1 MLLLEYVWRY
11 VLRDVATIDH
21 SPGAHDEWRTWW
33 PAPRTARS
41 IGMRSSDG
49 AEALAALAIF
59 SIAHRFVDLRHLGV
73 SVDRLSYKDSSAKQ
87 G

>member
-1 MLLLEYVWRY
+1 MTSGERGGRRRA
-11 VLRDVATIDH
+11 LRGQSAC
-21 SPGAHDEWRTWW
+21 GQ
-33 PAPRTARS
+33 
-41 IGMRSSDG
+41 GDG

-59 SIAHRFVDLRHLGV
+59 SIALRFVDLRHLGV